1 VPDYIALVK
10 FLIEP
15 LLSHPSALSLDCEKN
30 SAGDRLRIR
39 IAFDAADKGRVV
51 GRNGR
56 TIQAIRTVVMTTA
69 QSVNQVVQL
78 DVYDPNPNPEKY
90 ANKDE
95 THSPSQDAR
104 PQRPRSSA
112 PAPIRKRVE

>member
-1 VPDYIALVK
+1 VPDYIALVR

-15 LLSHPSALSLDCEKN
+15 LLNNPSALSLDCEKN
-30 SAGDRLRIR
+30 STGDRLRIR
-39 IAFDAADKGRVV
+39 IAFDAADKGRIL

-56 TIQAIRTVVMTTA
+56 TIQAIRAVITTTA
-69 QSVNQVVQL
+69 QSASQVVQL
-78 DVYDPNPNPEKY
+78 DVYDPNPDKS
-90 ANKDE
+90 ASRDE
-95 THSPSQDAR
+95 PHSYSHDR

>member
-1 VPDYIALVK
+1 VPDYIALVR

-15 LLSHPSALSLDCEKN
+15 LLNQPSALSLDCEKN

-39 IAFDAADKGRVV
+39 IAFDAADKGRVL

-69 QSVNQVVQL
+69 QSANQVVQL
-78 DVYDPNPNPEKY
+78 DVYDPNPEKY
-90 ANKDE
+90 TNKDE
-95 THSPSQDAR
+95 PHSPSHDHQS
-104 PQRPRSSA
+104 RPRSSA
-112 PAPIRKRVE
+112 PAPIRKRIE